1 MHDRQQTT
9 GNGQQTTADGQQA
22 TGSRGAVRFAP
33 AKPAET
39 LLEVQDV
46 WKAYGKVQV
55 LKGASVSVRRGEAVA
70 VVGENGSG
78 KSTFLKILVGLEK
91 PDQAKVRLNGRLG
104 YCPQRLEVFEGLTVG
119 ENLIY
124 FGAAYRLTDDVL
136 RAQGRYYLER
146 FRYAHFVDTV
156 AKNLSEGTKQ
166 KLNLTL
172 ALLHSP
178 DILLLD
184 EPYQGFDYETFL
196 NFAGLL
202 QEWRSQG
209 KAVLTISHLV
219 TADLKM
225 DRVLELRDGVID
237 ERPTVDDSL

>member
-1 MHDRQQTT
+1 MQRDATP
-9 GNGQQTTADGQQA
+9 NPLADPA
-22 TGSRGAVRFAP
+22 ILLDVR
-33 AKPAET
+33 
-39 LLEVQDV
+39 DV
-46 WKAYGKVQV
+46 WKAFGRRQV
-55 LKGASVSVRRGEAVA
+55 LKGASLSVRRGEAVA

-78 KSTFLKILVGLEK
+78 KSTLLKILVGLEK
-91 PDQAKVRLNGRLG
+91 PDQAEVHLTGRLG
-104 YCPQRLEVFEGLTVG
+104 YCPQRLEVFDGLTVA

-124 FGAAYRLTDDVL
+124 FGAAYRLPEEEL
-136 RAQGRYYLER
+136 RTRGRYYLDR
-146 FRYAHFVDTV
+146 FRYTQFVDTL

-202 QEWRSQG
+202 QEWRSEG

-219 TADLKM
+219 TADLNF
-225 DRVLELRDGVID
+225 DRVLELRDGVMH
-237 ERPTVDDSL
+237 ESTAARHSL